1 MDRPLMGETKDLQ
14 MELLEEK
21 KAVSLNVL
29 EAATI
34 ARVGRSTICEDW
46 SAAGSLGRRT
56 IIPAL
61 RAWLARLQKKLR
73 VSGKGTRTCSIYSG
87 GRSLNSGVIE
97 RKFRLPFGYEAI
109 FDWRARRSFP
119 EEVTAVIGGDVLI
132 LDIPCAEGR
141 RRGCPQSTQ
150 H

>member
-1 MDRPLMGETKDLQ
+1 MGETKDLQ

-34 ARVGRSTICEDW
+34 ARVGRSTICEELA
-46 SAAGSLGRRT
+46 SGRLSRSSHENPCASRMVGSF
-56 IIPAL
+56 AKEV
-61 RAWLARLQKKLR
+61 A
-73 VSGKGTRTCSIYSG
+73 
-87 GRSLNSGVIE
+87 
-97 RKFRLPFGYEAI
+97 
-109 FDWRARRSFP
+109 
-119 EEVTAVIGGDVLI
+119 VTAVIGGDVLI

-141 RRGCPQSTQ
+141 RRGCPQSAQ